1 MDKAKEIEFLK
12 RFIKEVMNLHDNIKQ
27 FTDDGTLQQRSEQ
40 IGVMYMNHLRERG
53 VDTSSFSETE
63 ENKIL
68 KTEYVKATFIYDD
81 IKFYHENLQKEAKDA
96 EELIIK
102 YQHVKAIM
110 LPLALLYKNLKTWT
124 KLTKDND
131 GLMILQK
138 ALCDKLEFANY
149 MRNKISAHIENEI
162 LCNTVQWEPLI
173 FQDYS
178 KKDKTAQRLVLYRS
192 LLEASINSYQDDKT
206 GKRKIFQKE
215 IDLNLPY
222 YAEMFFEYLYQT
234 VEESLH
240 YLSMLI
246 PIIDLKIRYF
256 TGLPED
262 LMRAAGE
269 TNFKLKARGR

>member
-1 MDKAKEIEFLK
+1 M
-12 RFIKEVMNLHDNIKQ
+12 H
-27 FTDDGTLQQRSEQ
+27 GC
-40 IGVMYMNHLRERG
+40 H
-53 VDTSSFSETE
+53 
-63 ENKIL
+63 
-68 KTEYVKATFIYDD
+68 
-81 IKFYHENLQKEAKDA
+81 HENLQKEAKDA

-206 GKRKIFQKE
+206 GKQKIFQKE